1 MAASKNIRLK
11 EVIFMRNN
19 PLHLFKNP
27 SFLRV
32 WGLGFIGNTM
42 RWLETLAIG
51 IFVYE
56 VTTSALLVAL
66 MTIARQLPLALFGSF
81 IGPFAE
87 RFNRKHL
94 LVLGS
99 TVMTVSVSCLAV
111 SAYFSFLEIWHIAI
125 LVFINGT
132 CWTLDYPVRRTLVG
146 EFSGPEKM
154 GAGISLDSA
163 TTNVTRM
170 LGPFLGGVT
179 YGFLGLEGAFI
190 ISAVSHF
197 ICICIAC
204 SLVFE
209 FQPLN
214 QKAESYFLLLKEGL
228 IIVKK
233 SPQLIGVYLVTII
246 LNIFG
251 FPYAS
256 MVPVLGRD
264 VYKVEPALIGI
275 LSAAEGAGAFVGALV
290 VAFLIRPSWFN
301 KVYTIGALT
310 FIFGIFCLSLVDKYF
325 LGISILWVAGL
336 GMAGFG
342 AMQSTLV
349 LTLAPKNAR
358 SRLMGVLSVCI
369 GCAPIGLLNLG
380 LLADLFGAQIALTII
395 SSAGLATLL
404 LTITIIPQL
413 RR

>member
-1 MAASKNIRLK
+1 MG
-11 EVIFMRNN
+11 NN
-19 PLHLFKNP
+19 PLHLFSSP

-56 VTTSALLVAL
+56 VTASALLVAL

-81 IGPFAE
+81 VGPFAE

-94 LVLGS
+94 LVIGS
-99 TVMTVSVSCLAV
+99 TAMTFSVSCLALLAHL
-111 SAYFSFLEIWHIAI
+111 SLIEIWHIAI
-125 LVFINGT
+125 LVFVNGT

-163 TTNVTRM
+163 TTNITRM

-179 YGFLGLEGAFI
+179 YGLLGLEGAFI
-190 ISAVSHF
+190 ISAISHLL
-197 ICICIAC
+197 CVCIAC
-204 SLVFE
+204 SLVFK

-214 QKAESYFLLLKEGL
+214 KKVESYFLLLREGL
-228 IIVKK
+228 SLVKR
-233 SPQLIGVYLVTII
+233 SPQLIGVYVVTII
-246 LNIFG
+246 LNVCG

-290 VAFLIRPSWFN
+290 VAFIIRPGWFN
-301 KVYTIGALT
+301 RVYTIGALT
-310 FIFGIFCLSLVDKYF
+310 FMSGIFFLSLVDEYF
-325 LGISILWVAGL
+325 VGVSILWMAGL

-349 LTLAPKNAR
+349 LTLAPKDAR

-369 GCAPIGLLNLG
+369 GCAPIGLFNLG
-380 LLADLFGAQIALTII
+380 LLADTFGSQVALTIT
-395 SSAGLATLL
+395 SSIGLFALL
-404 LTITIIPQL
+404 LTIIVIPQL

>member
-1 MAASKNIRLK
+1 MAARKNIRLK
-11 EVIFMRNN
+11 EVIFMANN

-87 RFNRKHL
+87 RFNRKQL

-99 TVMTVSVSCLAV
+99 TVTTVSVSCLAV

-228 IIVKK
+228 SIVKK

-246 LNIFG
+246 LNICG

-301 KVYTIGALT
+301 KVYTLGALT
-310 FIFGIFCLSLVDKYF
+310 FISGIFCLSFVDKYF
-325 LGISILWVAGL
+325 LGVSILWVAGL

>member
-11 EVIFMRNN
+11 ERIFMGNN
-19 PLHLFKNP
+19 TLHLFKNP
-27 SFLRV
+27 GFLRV

-87 RFNRKHL
+87 RFNRKQL

-146 EFSGPEKM
+146 EFSGPERM

-228 IIVKK
+228 SIVKK

-246 LNIFG
+246 LNICG

-310 FIFGIFCLSLVDKYF
+310 FISGIFCLSLVDKYF

-395 SSAGLATLL
+395 SSAGLAALL
-404 LTITIIPQL
+404 LTIICIPQL

>member
-1 MAASKNIRLK
+1 MVARKNIRLK
-11 EVIFMRNN
+11 EVIFMANN
-19 PLHLFKNP
+19 PLHLFTNP
-27 SFLRV
+27 GFFRV

-56 VTTSALLVAL
+56 VTTSALLVAV

-81 IGPFAE
+81 VGPFAE

-99 TVMTVSVSCLAV
+99 TVMAVSVSCLAV
-111 SAYFSFLEIWHIAI
+111 FAYFSFLEIWHIAI
-125 LVFINGT
+125 LVFVNGT

-197 ICICIAC
+197 VCICIAC

-214 QKAESYFLLLKEGL
+214 QKAESYFLLLEEGL
-228 IIVKK
+228 SIVKK
-233 SPQLIGVYLVTII
+233 SPQLVGVYLVTII
-246 LNIFG
+246 LNICG

-264 VYKVEPALIGI
+264 IYKVEPVLIGI

-310 FIFGIFCLSLVDKYF
+310 FIAGIFCLSFVDKYL
-325 LGISILWVAGL
+325 LGVSILWVAGL

-395 SSAGLATLL
+395 SSAGLAALL
-404 LTITIIPQL
+404 LTIIFIPQL

>member
-11 EVIFMRNN
+11 EVIFMGNN

-87 RFNRKHL
+87 RFNRKQL

-146 EFSGPEKM
+146 EFSGPERM

-209 FQPLN
+209 YQPLN

-290 VAFLIRPSWFN
+290 VAFFIRPSWFN

-310 FIFGIFCLSLVDKYF
+310 FISGIFCLSLVDKYF
-325 LGISILWVAGL
+325 LGVSILWVAGL

-380 LLADLFGAQIALTII
+380 LLADLFGAQIALTIV

-404 LTITIIPQL
+404 LTIIIIPQL

>member
-19 PLHLFKNP
+19 PLYLFKNP

-99 TVMTVSVSCLAV
+99 TVMTISVSCLAV

-197 ICICIAC
+197 ICISIAC

-228 IIVKK
+228 SIVKK
-233 SPQLIGVYLVTII
+233 SPQLIGVYLVTVI
-246 LNIFG
+246 LNICG

-310 FIFGIFCLSLVDKYF
+310 FISGIFCLSLVDKYF

-404 LTITIIPQL
+404 LTIIIIPQL

>member
-1 MAASKNIRLK
+1 VAASKNIRLK

-99 TVMTVSVSCLAV
+99 TVMTVSVFCLAV
-111 SAYFSFLEIWHIAI
+111 FAYFSLLEIWHIAI
-125 LVFINGT
+125 LVFVNGT

-204 SLVFE
+204 SLEFE

-228 IIVKK
+228 SIVKK

-246 LNIFG
+246 LNICG

-310 FIFGIFCLSLVDKYF
+310 FISGIFCLSLVDKYF

>member
-1 MAASKNIRLK
+1 
-11 EVIFMRNN
+11 
-19 PLHLFKNP
+19 
-27 SFLRV
+27 
-32 WGLGFIGNTM
+32 
-42 RWLETLAIG
+42 
-51 IFVYE
+51 
-56 VTTSALLVAL
+56 

-81 IGPFAE
+81 VGPFAE

-99 TVMTVSVSCLAV
+99 TVMTVSVFCLAV
-111 SAYFSFLEIWHIAI
+111 FAYFSLLEIWHIAI
-125 LVFINGT
+125 LVFVNGT

-197 ICICIAC
+197 ACICIAC

-228 IIVKK
+228 SIVKK
-233 SPQLIGVYLVTII
+233 SPQLVGVYLVTII
-246 LNIFG
+246 LNICG

-264 VYKVEPALIGI
+264 VYKVEPVLIGI

-301 KVYTIGALT
+301 KVYTLGALT
-310 FIFGIFCLSLVDKYF
+310 FISGIFCLSFVDKYF
-325 LGISILWVAGL
+325 LGVSILWVAGL

-395 SSAGLATLL
+395 SSAGLAALL
-404 LTITIIPQL
+404 LTIICIPQL

>member
-11 EVIFMRNN
+11 EIIFMRNN

-190 ISAVSHF
+190 ISAVSHS
-197 ICICIAC
+197 ICICISC

-310 FIFGIFCLSLVDKYF
+310 FISGIFCLSLVDKYF

>member
-87 RFNRKHL
+87 RFNRKQL

-146 EFSGPEKM
+146 EFSGPERM

-310 FIFGIFCLSLVDKYF
+310 FISGIFCLSLVDKYF

>member
-99 TVMTVSVSCLAV
+99 TVMTISVSCLAV

-264 VYKVEPALIGI
+264 VYKVEPVLIGI

-310 FIFGIFCLSLVDKYF
+310 FISGIFCLSLVDKYF

>member
-1 MAASKNIRLK
+1 MAARKNIRLK
-11 EVIFMRNN
+11 EVIFMANN
-19 PLHLFKNP
+19 PLHLFTNP
-27 SFLRV
+27 SFFRV

-310 FIFGIFCLSLVDKYF
+310 FISGIFCLSLVDKYF

>member
-11 EVIFMRNN
+11 ERIFMGNN

-87 RFNRKHL
+87 RFNRKQL
-94 LVLGS
+94 LMLGS

-132 CWTLDYPVRRTLVG
+132 CWTIDYPVRRTLVG
-146 EFSGPEKM
+146 EFSGPERM

-197 ICICIAC
+197 ICICIAG

-290 VAFLIRPSWFN
+290 VAFFIRPSWFN

-310 FIFGIFCLSLVDKYF
+310 FISGIFYLSLVDKYF
-325 LGISILWVAGL
+325 LGVSILWVAGL

-380 LLADLFGAQIALTII
+380 LLADLFGAQIALTIV
-395 SSAGLATLL
+395 SSAGFATLL
-404 LTITIIPQL
+404 LTIIIIPQL

>member
-1 MAASKNIRLK
+1 MG
-11 EVIFMRNN
+11 NN

-87 RFNRKHL
+87 RFNRKQL
-94 LVLGS
+94 LMLGS

-146 EFSGPEKM
+146 EFSGPERM

-290 VAFLIRPSWFN
+290 VAFFIRPSWFN

-310 FIFGIFCLSLVDKYF
+310 FISGIFCLSLVDKYF
-325 LGISILWVAGL
+325 LGVSILWVAGL

-380 LLADLFGAQIALTII
+380 LLADLFGAQIALTIV
-395 SSAGLATLL
+395 SSAGFATLL
-404 LTITIIPQL
+404 LTIIIIPQL

>member
-19 PLHLFKNP
+19 PLYLFKNP

-99 TVMTVSVSCLAV
+99 TVMTISVSCLAV

-228 IIVKK
+228 SIVKK
-233 SPQLIGVYLVTII
+233 SPQLIGVYLVTVI
-246 LNIFG
+246 LNICG

-310 FIFGIFCLSLVDKYF
+310 FISGIFCLSLVDKYF

-404 LTITIIPQL
+404 LTITTIPQL
-413 RR
+413 RQ

>member
-1 MAASKNIRLK
+1 VAASKNIRLK
-11 EVIFMRNN
+11 ERIFMGNN

-87 RFNRKHL
+87 RFNRKQL
-94 LVLGS
+94 LMLGS

-146 EFSGPEKM
+146 EFSGPERM

-290 VAFLIRPSWFN
+290 VAFFIRPSWFN

-310 FIFGIFCLSLVDKYF
+310 FISGIFCLSLVDKYF

-380 LLADLFGAQIALTII
+380 LLADLFGAQIALTIV
-395 SSAGLATLL
+395 SSAGFATLL
-404 LTITIIPQL
+404 LTIIIIPQL

>member
-1 MAASKNIRLK
+1 MAAIKNIRLR
-11 EVIFMRNN
+11 EVIFMGNN

-94 LVLGS
+94 LVHGS
-99 TVMTVSVSCLAV
+99 TVMTVSVSCLGV
-111 SAYFSFLEIWHIAI
+111 LAYFSFLEIWHIAI
-125 LVFINGT
+125 LVFVNGT

-146 EFSGPEKM
+146 DFSGPEKM

-179 YGFLGLEGAFI
+179 YGLLGLEGAFI

-197 ICICIAC
+197 VCICIAC

-209 FQPLN
+209 FRPLN
-214 QKAESYFLLLKEGL
+214 QKVESYFLLLKQGL
-228 IIVKK
+228 RIVKK

-246 LNIFG
+246 LNICG

-275 LSAAEGAGAFVGALV
+275 LSAAEGAGAFFGALV

-310 FIFGIFCLSLVDKYF
+310 FIFGIFCLSLVDQYF

-395 SSAGLATLL
+395 SSVGLAALL
-404 LTITIIPQL
+404 LTIIIIPHL

>member
-11 EVIFMRNN
+11 EIIFMRNN

-99 TVMTVSVSCLAV
+99 TVMTISVSCLAV
-111 SAYFSFLEIWHIAI
+111 SAYFSFLEIWHIEI
-125 LVFINGT
+125 LVFINGN

-228 IIVKK
+228 SMVRK
-233 SPQLIGVYLVTII
+233 SPQLIGVYLVTVI
-246 LNIFG
+246 LNICG

-310 FIFGIFCLSLVDKYF
+310 FISGIFCLSLVDKYF

>member
-1 MAASKNIRLK
+1 
-11 EVIFMRNN
+11 
-19 PLHLFKNP
+19 
-27 SFLRV
+27 
-32 WGLGFIGNTM
+32 M

-56 VTTSALLVAL
+56 VTASALLVAL

-81 IGPFAE
+81 VGPFAE

-99 TVMTVSVSCLAV
+99 TAMTFSVSCLALL
-111 SAYFSFLEIWHIAI
+111 AYLSLIEIWHIAI
-125 LVFINGT
+125 LVFVNGT

-146 EFSGPEKM
+146 EFSGSEKM

-163 TTNVTRM
+163 TTNITRM

-179 YGFLGLEGAFI
+179 YGLLGLEGAFI
-190 ISAVSHF
+190 ISAISHF
-197 ICICIAC
+197 VCVGIAC

-214 QKAESYFLLLKEGL
+214 KKVESYFLLLREGL
-228 IIVKK
+228 SLVKR
-233 SPQLIGVYLVTII
+233 SPQLIGVYVVTII
-246 LNIFG
+246 LNVCG

-290 VAFLIRPSWFN
+290 VAFIIRPSWYN
-301 KVYTIGALT
+301 RVYTIGALT
-310 FIFGIFCLSLVDKYF
+310 FMSGIFFLSLVDEYIVGV
-325 LGISILWVAGL
+325 LILWMAGL

-349 LTLAPKNAR
+349 LTLAPKDAR

-369 GCAPIGLLNLG
+369 GCAPIGLFNLG
-380 LLADLFGAQIALTII
+380 LLADIFGSQVALTIT
-395 SSAGLATLL
+395 SSIGLFALL
-404 LTITIIPQL
+404 FTIIVIPQL

>member
-1 MAASKNIRLK
+1 VAARKNIRLK
-11 EVIFMRNN
+11 EVIFMGNN
-19 PLHLFKNP
+19 PLHLFTNP
-27 SFLRV
+27 SFFRV

-56 VTTSALLVAL
+56 VTTSALLVAV

-81 IGPFAE
+81 VGPFAE
-87 RFNRKHL
+87 RFNRKYL

-111 SAYFSFLEIWHIAI
+111 FAYFSFLEIWHIAI
-125 LVFINGT
+125 LLFVNGT

-179 YGFLGLEGAFI
+179 YGLLGLEGAFI

-197 ICICIAC
+197 VCICIAC

-228 IIVKK
+228 SIVKK
-233 SPQLIGVYLVTII
+233 SPQLVGVYLVTII
-246 LNIFG
+246 LNICG

-264 VYKVEPALIGI
+264 VYKVEPVLIGI

-310 FIFGIFCLSLVDKYF
+310 FISGIFCLSFVDKYF
-325 LGISILWVAGL
+325 LGVSILWVAGL

-395 SSAGLATLL
+395 SSAGLAALL
-404 LTITIIPQL
+404 LTIIIIPQL

>member
-1 MAASKNIRLK
+1 MA
-11 EVIFMRNN
+11 NN
-19 PLHLFKNP
+19 PLHLFTNP
-27 SFLRV
+27 GFFRV

-56 VTTSALLVAL
+56 VTTSALLVAV

-81 IGPFAE
+81 VGPFAE

-99 TVMTVSVSCLAV
+99 TVMAVSVSCLAV
-111 SAYFSFLEIWHIAI
+111 FAYFSFLEIWHIAI
-125 LVFINGT
+125 LVFVNGT

-197 ICICIAC
+197 VCICIAC

-214 QKAESYFLLLKEGL
+214 QKAESYFLLLEEGL
-228 IIVKK
+228 SIVKK
-233 SPQLIGVYLVTII
+233 SPQLVGVYLVTII
-246 LNIFG
+246 LNICG

-264 VYKVEPALIGI
+264 IYKVEPVLIGI

-310 FIFGIFCLSLVDKYF
+310 FISGIFCLSFVDKYF
-325 LGISILWVAGL
+325 LGVSILWVAGL

-395 SSAGLATLL
+395 SSAGLAALL
-404 LTITIIPQL
+404 LTIIFIPPL

>member
-1 MAASKNIRLK
+1 
-11 EVIFMRNN
+11 
-19 PLHLFKNP
+19 
-27 SFLRV
+27 
-32 WGLGFIGNTM
+32 
-42 RWLETLAIG
+42 
-51 IFVYE
+51 
-56 VTTSALLVAL
+56 
-66 MTIARQLPLALFGSF
+66 
-81 IGPFAE
+81 
-87 RFNRKHL
+87 
-94 LVLGS
+94 
-99 TVMTVSVSCLAV
+99 
-111 SAYFSFLEIWHIAI
+111 
-125 LVFINGT
+125 
-132 CWTLDYPVRRTLVG
+132 
-146 EFSGPEKM
+146 
-154 GAGISLDSA
+154 
-163 TTNVTRM
+163 
-170 LGPFLGGVT
+170 VT

-209 FQPLN
+209 YQPLN

-301 KVYTIGALT
+301 KVYTIGAFT
-310 FIFGIFCLSLVDKYF
+310 FISGIFCLSLVDKYF

-380 LLADLFGAQIALTII
+380 LLADLFGAQIALTIV

-404 LTITIIPQL
+404 LTIIIIPQL

>member
-94 LVLGS
+94 LLLGS
-99 TVMTVSVSCLAV
+99 TVMTVSVSCLAA

-197 ICICIAC
+197 ACICIAC
-204 SLVFE
+204 SLVFQ

-228 IIVKK
+228 SMVRK
-233 SPQLIGVYLVTII
+233 SPQLIGVYLVTVI
-246 LNIFG
+246 LNICG

-310 FIFGIFCLSLVDKYF
+310 FISGIFCLSLVDKYF

-380 LLADLFGAQIALTII
+380 ILADLFGAQIALTII
-395 SSAGLATLL
+395 SSAGLAALV
-404 LTITIIPQL
+404 LTIICIPQL

>member
-1 MAASKNIRLK
+1 MG
-11 EVIFMRNN
+11 NN
-19 PLHLFKNP
+19 PLHLFSSP

-56 VTTSALLVAL
+56 VTASALLVAL

-81 IGPFAE
+81 VGPFAE

-99 TVMTVSVSCLAV
+99 TAMTFSVSCLALL
-111 SAYFSFLEIWHIAI
+111 AYLSLIEIWHIAI
-125 LVFINGT
+125 LVFVNGT

-146 EFSGPEKM
+146 EFSGSEKM

-163 TTNVTRM
+163 TTNITRM

-179 YGFLGLEGAFI
+179 YGLLGLEGAFI
-190 ISAVSHF
+190 ISAISHF
-197 ICICIAC
+197 LCVGIAC

-214 QKAESYFLLLKEGL
+214 KKVESYFLLLREGL
-228 IIVKK
+228 SLVKR
-233 SPQLIGVYLVTII
+233 SPQLIGVYVVTII
-246 LNIFG
+246 LNVCG

-290 VAFLIRPSWFN
+290 VAFIIRPSWYN
-301 KVYTIGALT
+301 RVYTIGALT
-310 FIFGIFCLSLVDKYF
+310 FMSGIFFLSLVDEYIVGV
-325 LGISILWVAGL
+325 LILWMAGL

-349 LTLAPKNAR
+349 LTLAPKDAR

-369 GCAPIGLLNLG
+369 GCAPIGLFNLG
-380 LLADLFGAQIALTII
+380 LLADIFGSQVALTIT
-395 SSAGLATLL
+395 SSIGLFALL
-404 LTITIIPQL
+404 FTIIVIPQL

>member
-1 MAASKNIRLK
+1 MAASQNIRLK
-11 EVIFMRNN
+11 ELIFMRNN

-146 EFSGPEKM
+146 EFSGPERM

-197 ICICIAC
+197 ICICIAY

-228 IIVKK
+228 SIVKK
-233 SPQLIGVYLVTII
+233 SPQLIGVYLVTVI
-246 LNIFG
+246 LNICG

-310 FIFGIFCLSLVDKYF
+310 FISGIFCLSLVDKYF

-404 LTITIIPQL
+404 LTIIIIPQL